1 MGKSDIEWT
10 EDVWNPVRGCKL
22 VSQGCTNCYAMK
34 QAHRFSGPGGKYE
47 GLTRL
52 RTRGGPVWTGEF
64 REVPEKLD
72 EPLHRK
78 KPTTYF
84 VNSMSDA
91 FGEGVSDEFIAAI
104 FGVMAAC
111 SQHVFQL
118 LTKRAERLPK
128 WFDWARSYTVELDGV
143 VSPPL
148 HPYVILDDCLGRVR
162 TDLEKTIL
170 CAAKRMLNSGHV
182 GSLLWPLPNVHLGV
196 SVEHPDCVSR
206 IDELRKTPAAVR
218 WVSFEPLLAD
228 IGHVD
233 LTDIHW
239 IVIGGESGNGARK
252 CDVQWIRKLV
262 HCATEQSVA
271 VFVKQL
277 GAKPFSSVGDIPQ
290 HRAHIGQG
298 GIWMLEDR
306 KGGDMREWPEDLRIR
321 EAAPR
326 SAQ

>member
-1 MGKSDIEWT
+1 MAKSDIEWT

-52 RTRGGPVWTGEF
+52 RTKGGPVWTGEF

-72 EPLHRK
+72 DPIHRK

-104 FGVMAAC
+104 FGVMAATP
-111 SQHVFQL
+111 QHIYQM

-128 WFDWARSYTVELDGV
+128 WFEWSADG
-143 VSPPL
+143 
-148 HPYVILDDCLGRVR
+148 DRVR
-162 TDLEKTIL
+162 DTGDAI
-170 CAAKRMLNSGHV
+170 AGRMQWCHANEETWP
-182 GSLLWPLPNVHLGV
+182 WPLPNVHLGV

-206 IDELRKTPAAVR
+206 IDELRKTPASVR

-228 IGHVD
+228 IGHID

-277 GAKPFSSVGDIPQ
+277 GAKPFSSVGDVPQ
-290 HRAHIGQG
+290 HRAHIGQD